1 MELLNN
7 IVNRWA
13 TADGSLTF
21 ACSADAATAVCGDAE
36 APVTIKD
43 GRATISYADMKRL
56 LPDLGV
62 YELVIETSENEIPY
76 KIERVSNRYTDKQT
90 IIDYGRKN
98 NDGFDNADRYTD
110 ADFAACILAAE
121 ESIEKGCCNRSF
133 CNRKI
138 DVTLRDPKLNELPIV
153 DAYVIESDNEDVRL
167 VSYCQ
172 TSGVD
177 QETQATITY
186 GLPLNAK
193 IARAATMLAAS
204 FLRPRATPENARGTS
219 QEGVYISYELP
230 TGDEGSWTGLPM
242 VDATIE
248 EHRARRVLI
257 G

>member
-1 MELLNN
+1 MELLTN

-13 TADGSLTF
+13 TSDGSLTF
-21 ACSADAATAVCGDAE
+21 PCSADAATAVCGEVE
-36 APVTIKD
+36 ATVTIKD
-43 GRATISYADMKRL
+43 GGATISYADVKRL

-62 YELVIETSENEIPY
+62 FELVIETSENETPY

-98 NDGFDNADRYTD
+98 NDGFDDAGKYTD

-121 ESIEKGCCNRSF
+121 ESIEKGCGNRSF

-138 DVTLRDPKLNELPIV
+138 DLILRDSKLNELPIV
-153 DAYVIESDNEDVRL
+153 DAYVLESDNEDVKL

-172 TSGVD
+172 TSGVES
-177 QETQATITY
+177 ETRATITY

-230 TGDEGSWTGLPM
+230 TGDEGSWTGLPS

-248 EHRARRVLI
+248 EYRARRVMI